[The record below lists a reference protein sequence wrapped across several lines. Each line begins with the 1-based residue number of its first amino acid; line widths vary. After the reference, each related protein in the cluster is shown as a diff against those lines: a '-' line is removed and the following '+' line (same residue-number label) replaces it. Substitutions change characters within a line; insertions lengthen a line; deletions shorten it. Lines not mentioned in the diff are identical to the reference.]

1 MVARSSTGRRA
12 WRIVV
17 RAGLAAFGLLLGAAY
32 AQESTD
38 DHGDQRLSSTRIE
51 HYGVSQT
58 GHLETMGDLDVFRLD
73 LQGRAEIEMRSSGA
87 LDTQGRLLDS
97 EGGVLAEDDDSG
109 TDLNFRIVQT
119 LEGGVYYVEVASN
132 MDVGDYKMTAR
143 IRRAG
148 DDHGDTSG
156 ASTLL
161 PLGVRSTGRIAP
173 ADDADTFRIEVSE
186 EAGLRVST
194 GGPTDTIGE
203 LRDSHDEVL
212 AMSDHGGIQDNFEI
226 ERHVQP
232 GTYYVHVTAAAVGSF
247 TVFAELY
254 ESDGPDDHHDDDG
267 HGHDDEPEETAW
279 DVFSAS
285 ISEPIVQAKC
295 VNCHVAGG
303 QGSQELLF
311 VTSSDA
317 DHEMTNFDAFKSYV
331 AHGHDHDG
339 DDHVT
344 VILDKVRGR
353 ADHGGGEQIMDG
365 SQQFMDLERFLN
377 LLADEVADEDDHDH
391 D

>member
-1 MVARSSTGRRA
+1 MVGRSSTDRRA
-12 WRIVV
+12 GRTVV
-17 RAGLAAFGLLLGAAY
+17 GVGFATVGLLLGAAY
-32 AQESTD
+32 AQEAAD

-51 HYGVSQT
+51 HYGVSQS
-58 GHLETMGDLDVFRLD
+58 GRLETMGDLDVFRLD

-97 EGGVLAEDDDSG
+97 EGEVLAQDDDGG

-161 PLGVRSTGRIAP
+161 PIGIRNTGRIAP
-173 ADDADTFRIEVSE
+173 ADDTDTFRIEVSE
-186 EAGLRVST
+186 ETGLRVST

-203 LRDSHDEVL
+203 LRDSDDEVL

-226 ERHVQP
+226 EHHVEP

-247 TVFAELY
+247 TVGAELY
-254 ESDGPDDHHDDDG
+254 ESDGSDDHEGEEG
-267 HGHDDEPEETAW
+267 HGHEDEPEESAW
-279 DVFSAS
+279 DVFVAS
-285 ISEPIVQAKC
+285 ISEPIVQAEC
-295 VNCHVAGG
+295 VRCHVAGG
-303 QGSQELLF
+303 TGHPSLRF
-311 VTSSDA
+311 VPSSNA
-317 DHEMTNFDAFKSYV
+317 DHEMTNFEQFESYV
-331 AHGHDHDG
+331 ADGHDGHDHEDNSN
-339 DDHVT
+339 VT
-344 VILDKVRGR
+344 WILAKIRGMQN
-353 ADHGGGEQIMDG
+353 HGGGTVVPDG
-365 SQQFMDLERFLN
+365 SQEFMDMERFLN
-377 LLADEVADEDDHDH
+377 LLAEEVADG
-391 D
+391 